1 LCSQFESPALIAP
14 ELSKEEEMSRYTER
28 IERLS
33 QQLEMHALDYL
44 VLIPGANFTYFTGL
58 RKELSERPFVGF
70 FPASGTPAFIVPR
83 LEQTATEESL
93 PYGGAFYVYTDEDGY
108 ERAFKRTCSDLAG
121 KCLGIEY
128 RSMRLLELRQIE
140 KAAPGSSFEEAD
152 PFLAQLRMIKD
163 TEEIATMREA
173 VRISEE
179 ALRATL
185 DQVRP
190 GQTEMEV
197 QNLLHIELLHRGA
210 HGMGFDPL
218 ILSGPRA
225 ALPHATTA
233 DRTLQSGDCLIIDFG
248 GKIGSY
254 TADITRTVAIG
265 TNNPEWK
272 EIYAIV
278 KEANAAAHRL
288 AKPNVK
294 AENVDRAARSVIEK
308 AGYGEYFTH
317 RTGHGLGLDVHE
329 PPYIVAGDKT
339 PLQSGMTFTIEP
351 GIYIPGKYGVRIEDD
366 VLITEDGCE
375 TLSTFPRE
383 LIAI

>member
-1 LCSQFESPALIAP
+1 
-14 ELSKEEEMSRYTER
+14 MSCYTER
-28 IERLS
+28 IEYLS
-33 QQLEMHALDYL
+33 EQLEMHALDYL

-58 RKELSERPFVGF
+58 RKDLSERPFVGF
-70 FPASGTPAFIVPR
+70 FPASGIPTFIVPR

-93 PYGGAFYVYTDEDGY
+93 PYDADFYAYTDEEGY
-108 ERAFKRTCSDLAG
+108 ERAFERACSDLVG
-121 KCLGIEY
+121 KRLGMEY

-140 KAAPGSSFEEAD
+140 KDAPGSSFEEAD
-152 PFLAQLRMIKD
+152 PFLARLRMVKD

-173 VRISEE
+173 IRISEE
-179 ALRATL
+179 ALQAML

-197 QNLLHIELLHRGA
+197 QNLLHIELLHKGA

-225 ALPHATTA
+225 ALPHATAA
-233 DRTLQSGDCLIIDFG
+233 DRTLQPGDCLIIDFG

-254 TADITRTVAIG
+254 TADITRTIAIG
-265 TNNPEWK
+265 TDNPEWK
-272 EIYAIV
+272 EIYEVV
-278 KEANAAAHRL
+278 KEANATARRL
-288 AKPNVK
+288 ARPDVK
-294 AENVDRAARSVIEK
+294 AEDVDRAARGVIEK

-339 PLQSGMTFTIEP
+339 PLQPGMTFTIEP

-375 TLSTFPRE
+375 ALSTFPRE

>member
-1 LCSQFESPALIAP
+1 
-14 ELSKEEEMSRYTER
+14 MSRYTER

-33 QQLEMHALDYL
+33 QQLKMHTIDYL

-58 RKELSERPFVGF
+58 HKELSERPFAAF
-70 FPASGTPAFIVPR
+70 FPASGIPTFIVPR

-93 PYGGAFYVYTDEDGY
+93 PYDANFYVYTDEEGY
-108 ERAFKRTCSDLAG
+108 ERAFKRACSDLVD
-121 KCLGIEY
+121 KRLGMEY

-140 KAAPGSSFEEAD
+140 KEAPGSSFEEAD
-152 PFLAQLRMIKD
+152 PFLAQLRMAKD
-163 TEEIATMREA
+163 TEEIATIREA
-173 VRISEE
+173 IRISEE
-179 ALRATL
+179 ALQATL
-185 DQVRP
+185 DQVRS

-197 QNLLHIELLHRGA
+197 QNLLHIELLHKGA

-225 ALPHATTA
+225 ALPHATAA
-233 DRTLQSGDCLIIDFG
+233 DRILQSGDCLIIDFG
-248 GKIGSY
+248 GKIGGY

-265 TNNPEWK
+265 TDNPEWK
-272 EIYAIV
+272 EIYEVV
-278 KEANAAAHRL
+278 KEANTAARRL
-288 AKPNVK
+288 ARPDVK
-294 AENVDRAARSVIEK
+294 AEDVDRAARSVIEK

-339 PLQSGMTFTIEP
+339 PLQPGMTFTIEP

-383 LIAI
+383 FIAI

>member
-1 LCSQFESPALIAP
+1 
-14 ELSKEEEMSRYTER
+14 MSHYTER

-33 QQLEMHALDYL
+33 QQLEVHALDYL

-58 RKELSERPFVGF
+58 RKEVSERPFVGF
-70 FPASGTPAFIVPR
+70 FPASGSPTFIVPR
-83 LEQTATEESL
+83 LEQRATEESL
-93 PYGGAFYVYTDEDGY
+93 PYDADFYVYTDDEGY
-108 ERAFKRTCSDLAG
+108 ERAFKRACSALVG
-121 KCLGIEY
+121 KRLGVEY

-140 KAAPGSSFEEAD
+140 KDASGSSFEEAD
-152 PFLAQLRMIKD
+152 PFLAQLRMVKD
-163 TEEIATMREA
+163 TEEIATMQEA
-173 VRISEE
+173 IRISEE
-179 ALRATL
+179 ALHATL
-185 DQVRP
+185 SQVRP

-197 QNLLHIELLHRGA
+197 QNLLHIELLHKGA

-225 ALPHATTA
+225 ALPHATAA

-265 TNNPEWK
+265 TDNPEWK
-272 EIYAIV
+272 KIYEVV
-278 KEANAAAHRL
+278 KEANATAYRL
-288 AKPNVK
+288 AKPNIT
-294 AENVDRAARSVIEK
+294 AENVDRAARGVIEK

-339 PLQSGMTFTIEP
+339 RLQPGMTFTIEP
-351 GIYIPGKYGVRIEDD
+351 GIYIPGEYGVRIEDD
-366 VLITEDGCE
+366 VLITEDGCKS
-375 TLSTFPRE
+375 LSTFPRE
-383 LIAI
+383 LIVI